1 LIPAALHNQIDEAE
15 ARAMNVSVVVEGA
28 NGPTTTE
35 GDAVLNERGIDVIP
49 DILANAGGV
58 TVSYYEWVQ
67 NRLQER
73 LDLEEVDIRLE
84 KAMRRAYRRAYEFS
98 RERKCSLREA
108 SYALALQRLAQV
120 YAARGIFP

>member
-1 LIPAALHNQIDEAE
+1 MIPAALHNQIGEAE

-35 GDAVLNERGIDVIP
+35 GDAILFERGIDVIP

-67 NRLQER
+67 NRLQEKW
-73 LDLEEVDIRLE
+73 DLEEVDTQLE
-84 KAMRRAYRRAYEFS
+84 KAMKRAYRRAYEFA
-98 RERKCSLREA
+98 RERKCTLRDA
-108 SYALALQRLAQV
+108 SYALSLQRLALV

>member
-1 LIPAALHNQIDEAE
+1 MIPAALHNQIGDYE
-15 ARAMNVSVVVEGA
+15 ARTMNVSVVVEGA

-35 GDAVLNERGIDVIP
+35 GDAILHERGIDVIP

-67 NRLQER
+67 NRRQEKWD
-73 LDLEEVDIRLE
+73 LDEVDTRLE
-84 KAMRRAYRRAYEFS
+84 KAMRRAYRRSFELS
-98 RERKCSLREA
+98 RERKCTMREA